1 MRFCH
6 QIKSWHAVLV
16 CELNDKPDKFYN
28 NSIEA
33 IDKLIKHWQ
42 NFKKI
47 DLYSFV
53 KEYEELIECQESDI
67 LRAYLG
73 LNGPYVVRKELTN
86 HKKVF
91 NIKYASLSIN
101 EK

>member
-1 MRFCH
+1 M
-6 QIKSWHAVLV
+6 

-73 LNGPYVVRKELTN
+73 LNGM
-86 HKKVF
+86 
-91 NIKYASLSIN
+91 
-101 EK
+101 

>member
-1 MRFCH
+1 MEV
-6 QIKSWHAVLV
+6 IKYHAIKGAVLV

-73 LNGPYVVRKELTN
+73 LNGM
-86 HKKVF
+86 
-91 NIKYASLSIN
+91 
-101 EK
+101 